1 MSGENESSD
10 PDMRVAMARL
20 EVEIKSIQRDQANT
34 NTTMREGFRQIG
46 ENLGKNADVLKEA
59 FATFRNDFVPK
70 QEYATVAFQVKV
82 MWGVVTA
89 LGALVLTM
97 TAKGLFSGVTL

>member
-1 MSGENESSD
+1 MSGGANPED
-10 PDMRVAMARL
+10 ADMRMAMVRL
-20 EVEIKSIQRDQANT
+20 EEQMKSLQRDQAST
-34 NTTMREGFRQIG
+34 NTTMREGFKQIG

-97 TAKGLFSGVTL
+97 VAKGIFSGVTL